1 LKKKIICVSV
11 IEDESYKDVKEK
23 EDDQVNYYIEGED
36 N

>member
-1 LKKKIICVSV
+1 VSDDE
-11 IEDESYKDVKEK
+11 EDERYKDEKEK